1 MAFGDLRQFSEVMAE
16 RLWDAERDR
25 VRRQSILGEGFW
37 KQNTLGE
44 FLQAKHTGR
53 GFCEVKF
60 IHQRLK
66 SLDPILGMLSLHCL
80 QYISI
85 LLEQVEKDMHTISF
99 TKDKMLTS
107 NTQNGQYHLSH
118 ECCQFAKTHT
128 LQQWLTQS
136 QTESQG
142 TESDRDQSKQLPWID
157 RTLWFGG
164 SLSSKNTVP

>member
-1 MAFGDLRQFSEVMAE
+1 M
-16 RLWDAERDR
+16 
-25 VRRQSILGEGFW
+25 RRQSILEEGFW

-53 GFCEVKF
+53 GFWEVKF

-99 TKDKMLTS
+99 TKDKMLMS

-136 QTESQG
+136 QR
-142 TESDRDQSKQLPWID
+142 TESDRNQSKRQHD
-157 RTLWFGG
+157 RIKSNYSTLCVF
-164 SLSSKNTVP
+164 